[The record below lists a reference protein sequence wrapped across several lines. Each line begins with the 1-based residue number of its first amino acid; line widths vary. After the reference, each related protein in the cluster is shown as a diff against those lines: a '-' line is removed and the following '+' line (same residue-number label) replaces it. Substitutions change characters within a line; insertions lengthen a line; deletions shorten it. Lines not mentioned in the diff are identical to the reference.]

1 MLYKK
6 NNSGYSNPRN
16 TSSIDANVFALIT
29 QYLPTQTGNSGK
41 VLGTNGF
48 ALSWITPPTGISS
61 LNALIASTQVFS
73 SGTLGTDFNIVSSL
87 ATHTFNLPVASATNT
102 GKLSSTDWSTFNGKQ
117 NALGFT
123 PENVAN
129 KSDSFTA
136 SSSTTYATTKALV
149 DGLATKQNTLVL
161 AADYTDVA
169 FTASQTAERI
179 IRTLFIPKGTVP
191 IGRTLKLSALVSK
204 TGTASTTGLRIR
216 VGTSATPSPLSS
228 APTIANATG
237 ITAVNTFF
245 PFLRNFIHIQSAT
258 TISTGANAILDT
270 IQSTINTINAD
281 WANVDYWLILTCEHN
296 IISADAYTSYEL
308 ILSL

>member
-1 MLYKK
+1 MAQGTTRSVPIDTDPLLAADSDLLVASQKATKAYADTKQTALGFTPENVANK
-6 NNSGYSNPRN
+6 S
-16 TSSIDANVFALIT
+16 TSTS
-29 QYLPTQTGNSGK
+29 
-41 VLGTNGF
+41 LGTSNTLYPSQN
-48 ALSWITPPTGISS
+48 AVKSYVDTG
-61 LNALIASTQVFS
+61 
-73 SGTLGTDFNIVSSL
+73 L
-87 ATHTFNLPVASATNT
+87 AT
-102 GKLSSTDWSTFNGKQ
+102 KQ
-117 NALGFT
+117 NSLGFT

-136 SSSTTYATTKALV
+136 SSTTTYANTKALV

-228 APTIANATG
+228 APSIANATG

>member
-1 MLYKK
+1 VPQTALLATDRLAVRIYV
-6 NNSGYSNPRN
+6 NNSGRTIKLHTENN
-16 TSSIDANVFALIT
+16 HLCQVIT
-29 QYLPTQTGNSGK
+29 TFS
-41 VLGTNGF
+41 
-48 ALSWITPPTGISS
+48 TGITA
-61 LNALIASTQVFS
+61 LNGLTDQVQNLAV
-73 SGTLGTDFNIVSSL
+73 GTSGTDFAINS
-87 ATHTFNLPVASATNT
+87 ATGTHTFNLPTASATNR
-102 GKLSSTDWSTFNGKQ
+102 GALSSADWSTFDGKQ

-136 SSSTTYATTKALV
+136 SSTTTYANTKALV

-179 IRTLFIPKGTVP
+179 IRTLFIPKGTLP

-204 TGTASTTGLRIR
+204 TGTASTTALRIR

-228 APTIANATG
+228 APLIAYATG
-237 ITAVNTFF
+237 IPAVNTFF

-258 TISTGANAILDT
+258 TISTGANATLDT
-270 IQSTINTINAD
+270 IQSTISIINAD